1 MSKYVYLLYSESG
14 LYKIGV
20 SNDVEKRMSTL
31 KTGSGYPI
39 MCLAYYKTKD
49 KPTTVER
56 ILHKLFDEFRVQGE
70 WFDFPKDRFSLE
82 KFESILERYGMTKM
96 EFDGNGKCIPYVKEV
111 KLLTRRAFGEIPDA
125 VKKEP
130 YTKEKSEMYWRKKYG
145 IKTKSN

>member
-31 KTGSGYPI
+31 RTGSGYQLS
-39 MCLAYYKTKD
+39 CLAYYKTKD

-56 ILHKLFDEFRVQGE
+56 TLHKLFAEFRVLGE
-70 WFDFPKDRFSLE
+70 WFDFPKDRFSIE

-96 EFDGNGKCIPYVKEV
+96 AFDDNSKCIPYVKEV
-111 KLLTRRAFGEIPDA
+111 KQKPAFGRIPDIIK
-125 VKKEP
+125 VEYK
-130 YTKEKSEMYWRKKYG
+130 KEKSEEYWRKKYG
-145 IKTKSN
+145 IKTKGK